1 MKTNAFDKFALSG
14 TQGYLCLETM
24 PETNDKG
31 VKYTQRIAGTV
42 AIGSLVV
49 VPGLGGIVFGII
61 VGAGYLVQRM

>member
-14 TQGYLCLETM
+14 TQGYLLENM

-61 VGAGYLVQRM
+61 VGTAYLVQRM